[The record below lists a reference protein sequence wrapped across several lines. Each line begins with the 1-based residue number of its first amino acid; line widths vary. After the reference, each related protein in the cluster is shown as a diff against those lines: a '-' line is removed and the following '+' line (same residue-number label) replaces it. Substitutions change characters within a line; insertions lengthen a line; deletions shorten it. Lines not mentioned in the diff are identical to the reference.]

1 MVRRE
6 PSREPEGGVIA
17 MALSPFRGFS
27 DMQSEVDR
35 LFNEMVGDL
44 FRGRRGRGAASVW
57 SPAMEAYASNGDLVL
72 RFDLPGVFLED
83 VDITL
88 EDHTLTV
95 SGVRK
100 GVAEEAPHYLLE
112 LPYGEFRRSVTVPE
126 GSDADSIKASLKDG
140 VLEIVLPGATA
151 EAEPKKIAIETA

>member
-1 MVRRE
+1 
-6 PSREPEGGVIA
+6 

-44 FRGRRGRGAASVW
+44 FRERRGRGAASVW
-57 SPAMEAYASNGDLVL
+57 SPSLEAYASDGDLVL
-72 RFDLPGVFLED
+72 RFDLPGVSLED

>member
-1 MVRRE
+1 
-6 PSREPEGGVIA
+6 

-27 DMQSEVDR
+27 DVQSEVDR

-44 FRGRRGRGAASVW
+44 FSGRRGRGAAKVW
-57 SPAMEAYASNGDLVL
+57 SPPMEAFASNGDLVL
-72 RFDLPGVFLED
+72 RFDLPGVTLED

-88 EDHTLTV
+88 ENSTLTV

-100 GVAEEAPHYLLE
+100 PVAEQSPHLLLE

-126 GSDADSIKASLKDG
+126 GGDTDSIKATYKDG
-140 VLEIVLPGATA
+140 VLEIVLPGATT
-151 EAEPKKIAIETA
+151 EVEPKKIAIETA

>member
-1 MVRRE
+1 
-6 PSREPEGGVIA
+6 

-27 DMQSEVDR
+27 DAQSEVDR

-44 FRGRRGRGAASVW
+44 FSGRRGRSAAPRVW
-57 SPAMEAYASNGDLVL
+57 SPPMEAYANNGDLVL
-72 RFDLPGVFLED
+72 RFDLPGVSLED

-88 EDHTLTV
+88 ENHTLTV

-100 GVAEEAPHYLLE
+100 AVAEEAPHLLLE

-126 GSDADSIKASLKDG
+126 GSDADSIKATYKDG

-151 EAEPKKIAIETA
+151 KIEPKRIAIETA

>member
-1 MVRRE
+1 MT
-6 PSREPEGGVIA
+6 
-17 MALSPFRGFS
+17 LSPFRGFS
-27 DMQSEVDR
+27 DVQSEADR
-35 LFNEMVGDL
+35 LFKEMVGDL
-44 FRGRRGRGAASVW
+44 FSGRRGRGAARVW
-57 SPAMEAYASNGDLVL
+57 SPPMEAYASDGNLVL
-72 RFDLPGVFLED
+72 RFDLPGVTLED

-100 GVAEEAPHYLLE
+100 AVAEGAPHLLLE

-126 GSDADSIKASLKDG
+126 GSDADSIKATYKDG
-140 VLEIVLPGATA
+140 VLEILLPDATA

>member
-1 MVRRE
+1 
-6 PSREPEGGVIA
+6 

-27 DMQSEVDR
+27 DVQSEVDR

-44 FRGRRGRGAASVW
+44 FSGRRGRSAARVW

-72 RFDLPGVFLED
+72 RFDLPGVTLED
-83 VDITL
+83 VDITI
-88 EDHTLTV
+88 ENHTLTV

-100 GVAEEAPHYLLE
+100 AVAEEAPHYLLE

-126 GSDADSIKASLKDG
+126 GSDADSIRAIYKDG
-140 VLEIVLPGATA
+140 VLEIVLPGATV
-151 EAEPKKIAIETA
+151 EVEPKRIAIETG

>member
-1 MVRRE
+1 
-6 PSREPEGGVIA
+6 

-27 DMQSEVDR
+27 DAQSEVDR

-44 FRGRRGRGAASVW
+44 FSGRRGRSAARVW
-57 SPAMEAYASNGDLVL
+57 APAMEAYASNGDLVL
-72 RFDLPGVFLED
+72 RFDLPGVSLED

-88 EDHTLTV
+88 ENHTLTV

-100 GVAEEAPHYLLE
+100 AVAEEAPHLLLE

-126 GSDADSIKASLKDG
+126 GSDADSIKATYKDG

-151 EAEPKKIAIETA
+151 EVEPKKIAIETA

>member
-1 MVRRE
+1 
-6 PSREPEGGVIA
+6 

-27 DMQSEVDR
+27 DVQSEVDR

-44 FRGRRGRGAASVW
+44 FSGRRGRGAARVW
-57 SPAMEAYASNGDLVL
+57 SPAMEAYAHDGDLVL
-72 RFDLPGVFLED
+72 RFDLPGVTLED

-100 GVAEEAPHYLLE
+100 AVAEEAPHYVLE

-126 GSDADSIKASLKDG
+126 ASDANSIKATYKDG

-151 EAEPKKIAIETA
+151 EAEPKRIAIETA

>member
-1 MVRRE
+1 
-6 PSREPEGGVIA
+6 

-27 DMQSEVDR
+27 DVQSEVDR

-44 FRGRRGRGAASVW
+44 FSGRRGRGAARVW
-57 SPAMEAYASNGDLVL
+57 SPAMEAYTHDGDLVL
-72 RFDLPGVFLED
+72 RFDLPGVTLED

-88 EDHTLTV
+88 ENHTLTV

-100 GVAEEAPHYLLE
+100 AVAEEAPHYVLE

-126 GSDADSIKASLKDG
+126 GSDAGSIKATYKDG

-151 EAEPKKIAIETA
+151 ETKPKKIAIETA

>member
-1 MVRRE
+1 
-6 PSREPEGGVIA
+6 

-27 DMQSEVDR
+27 DAQSEVDR

-44 FRGRRGRGAASVW
+44 FSGRRGRSAAKVW
-57 SPAMEAYASNGDLVL
+57 APPMEAYASNGDLVL
-72 RFDLPGVFLED
+72 RFDLPGVSLED

-88 EDHTLTV
+88 ENHTLTV

-100 GVAEEAPHYLLE
+100 AVAEEAPHLLLE
-112 LPYGEFRRSVTVPE
+112 PPYGEFKRAVTVPE
-126 GSDADSIKASLKDG
+126 GSDADSIKATYKDG

-151 EAEPKKIAIETA
+151 EVEPKRIAIETA